1 MQEVVGKI
9 LFDYVALVAA
19 ADNKIMDAMARVGLH
34 DVSQNGLATNFNHG
48 LGSSGRFFTDTSA
61 KAACKNDCFQMLSST
76 LNCSSIGFPPS
87 CSRALLERLFLELD
101 RILLLQGPLQLLPPC
116 RIGLRILT

>member
-34 DVSQNGLATNFNHG
+34 DVPQNWFATNFNHG
-48 LGSSGRFFTDTSA
+48 LGSSRRFLTDASA
-61 KAACKNDCFQMLSST
+61 EAACENNCFHIILSSLVCRYYGL
-76 LNCSSIGFPPS
+76 LNVVKCSSVTTE
-87 CSRALLERLFLELD
+87 ATQKHTL
-101 RILLLQGPLQLLPPC
+101 LQLL
-116 RIGLRILT
+116 